1 MSWNN
6 IIPGYIALE
15 ILKERSM
22 STKSKKV
29 TELNKKIDQIHA
41 LVRECELLAEET
53 DHSFSLSI
61 AYGMGG
67 TYSRTWEDSDSSEE
81 GTWEWQASSQSC

>member
-1 MSWNN
+1 
-6 IIPGYIALE
+6 
-15 ILKERSM
+15 M

-29 TELNKKIDQIHA
+29 TELCDKVA
-41 LVRECELLAEET
+41 LIEKLIGECEKLAEET